1 MEILKSPD
9 EKVVVSIL
17 AIAESFIA
25 VLIALTFIHFK
36 YFKSAVLYEI
46 LLELNLLAERLEA
59 DSVVETA
66 KFSGF
71 FGVALVAVPVVF
83 FVISS
88 QGYIS
93 LPTFLLAAF
102 GTYATLLAISTQIC
116 RVLLIATIC
125 KELFQKINFQL
136 KVCDIMMS

>member
-1 MEILKSPD
+1 MELLKSPD
-9 EKVVVSIL
+9 EKVVISIL

-36 YFKSAVLYEI
+36 YFKSAVLDEI
-46 LLELNLLAERLEA
+46 LLKLNLLAERLEA
-59 DSVVETA
+59 DSVVEKA

-71 FGVALVAVPVVF
+71 FGVALVTVPLVF

-88 QGYIS
+88 QAYVS
-93 LPTFLLAAF
+93 LSTILLAAI
-102 GTYATLLAISTQIC
+102 GTYATLLAISSLIC

-136 KVCDIMMS
+136 EVCDM